1 MLYAQS
7 DLKKSGASFSEYTL
21 VRITLAMHEIFVQY
35 CLYKLYGTKMCNRN
49 AKS

>member
-7 DLKKSGASFSEYTL
+7 DLKKSGATFSEYKL
-21 VRITLAMHEIFVQY
+21 VGVMLSICEIFVQY
-35 CLYKLYGTKMCNRN
+35 CLYKLYGTKMRNRH